1 MYGKAFTTIIAASIA
16 IGGFLAMPAASFAEG
31 TVITS
36 GGQVTRN
43 RTEYDG
49 DTSSSQLGG
58 KTTDE
63 SRGRMRCEISLAKEK
78 AKRYGYRFP
87 EVASVSKRA
96 IVIGGRLNNRW
107 RQIAFANHYGC
118 PVLDR

>member
-16 IGGFLAMPAASFAEG
+16 MGSFLAMPAASFADG
-31 TVITS
+31 TIIIT
-36 GGQVTRN
+36 GGQSSKN

-49 DTSSSQLGG
+49 DTSTSGVGGSSD
-58 KTTDE
+58 DE
-63 SRGRMRCEISLAKEK
+63 SHGRMRCEISLAKEK
-78 AKRYGYRFP
+78 AERYGYRFP
-87 EVASVSKRA
+87 EVASVSDRA
-96 IVIGGRLNNRW
+96 IVIGGRLDRRW

>member
-16 IGGFLAMPAASFAEG
+16 VSGFVAMPAASFADG
-31 TVITS
+31 TIITT
-36 GGQVTRN
+36 GGQITKN

-49 DTSSSQLGG
+49 DTSTSQVGG
-58 KTTDE
+58 DSTDE
-63 SRGRMRCEISLAKEK
+63 SHQRLRCEISLAKEK
-78 AKRYGYRFP
+78 AERYGYRFP

-96 IVIGGRLNNRW
+96 IVIGGRLDNRW